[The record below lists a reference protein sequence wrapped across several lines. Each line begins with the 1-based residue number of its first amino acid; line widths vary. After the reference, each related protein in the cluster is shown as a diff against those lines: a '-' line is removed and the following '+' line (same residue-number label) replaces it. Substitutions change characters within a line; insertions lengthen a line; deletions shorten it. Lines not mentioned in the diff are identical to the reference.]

1 MDMKKLSKDHEGW
14 IETRTERQIFEDH
27 MYEEYKLEKKKWGET
42 DVLSRKDYLKSNKL
56 FLEESF
62 TDWEQGLL

>member
-27 MYEEYKLEKKKWGET
+27 MYEEYKLEKKRWGESN
-42 DVLSRKDYLKSNKL
+42 VLSRAEYLKQNKL
-56 FLEESF
+56 FLDAGFEEWQNG
-62 TDWEQGLL
+62 DR